1 MPITRKINLDR
12 ADRLQRMPVS
22 LDSDLDRM
30 AARLAARDVEI
41 IDLSSL
47 RIGMGQLQPPAETAG
62 DPAGWELA
70 SDDDLAHFREGVAR
84 WYESRFGISLDPRHE
99 IEIVPNEFVAMSLLA
114 LAFVD
119 TGDVALIPD
128 PGKPV
133 YRGAIALSG
142 GGAVPYY
149 LWERNDFLPSFAGI
163 EAGMAGRT
171 RLMVL
176 SYPHDPTTAMAD
188 INVLHEA
195 VAFAKR
201 QNMLLVF
208 DASYTHIASGPLR
221 PRGLLEVKGAR
232 GVGVEVFSL
241 SRNFGVGNLPLTIVA
256 GNKDAVNAVSF
267 LSSATRLCPLRA
279 TVRMAEMLLRQGES
293 AFTARLQRL
302 ETARRTLVE
311 TFTEMRWTPRVSPA
325 VPYIWLS
332 VPATAGAEGICRRML
347 KRTGIRLRPGTVF
360 GERGEGFVR
369 AAIPDDPE
377 LAETAAERLK
387 HHAHLY
393 QRKIPRARRLPTRR
407 KSKGESPDS
416 Q

>member
-1 MPITRKINLDR
+1 
-12 ADRLQRMPVS
+12 
-22 LDSDLDRM
+22 
-30 AARLAARDVEI
+30 
-41 IDLSSL
+41 
-47 RIGMGQLQPPAETAG
+47 
-62 DPAGWELA
+62 
-70 SDDDLAHFREGVAR
+70 
-84 WYESRFGISLDPRHE
+84 
-99 IEIVPNEFVAMSLLA
+99 MSLLT

-128 PGKPV
+128 PGKPL
-133 YRGAIALSG
+133 YRGAVALSG

-195 VAFAKR
+195 VTFAKR

-208 DASYTHIASGPLR
+208 DAAYTHIINGPLR

-241 SRNFGVGNLPLTIVA
+241 ARNFGVANLPLTVVA
-256 GNKDAVNAVSF
+256 GNRDAVNAVSF
-267 LSSATRLCPLRA
+267 LSAATGLRPLRV
-279 TVRMAEMLLRQGES
+279 TVRMAETLLQQGES
-293 AFTARLQRL
+293 AFTRRL
-302 ETARRTLVE
+302 ERLDTSRRILVE
-311 TFTEMRWTPRVSPA
+311 SFTEMRWTPRVSPA
-325 VPYIWLS
+325 VPYLWLS

-347 KRTGIRLRPGTVF
+347 KRTGIRLRPGTIF

-377 LAETAAERLK
+377 IARTAADRLK
-387 HHAHLY
+387 RHAHLY
-393 QRKIPRARRLPTRR
+393 QRKIPRARRLPARR
-407 KSKGESPDS
+407 KPNRDAPDAG
-416 Q
+416 